1 MITPRGSEEKL
12 TWKSSSTAS
21 VGPQRP
27 AVLVV
32 SVLIELLLCLFIDS
46 LVRIWQKDCCMSLVC
61 SKSWVMARNFLL
73 VESITKCKL
82 SFGYHFTDMIN
93 VVGLYVRIK
102 CVSTH
107 TAQQAYLPCIVELLR
122 LLVFFAYFFQKLL

>member
-1 MITPRGSEEKL
+1 
-12 TWKSSSTAS
+12 
-21 VGPQRP
+21 
-27 AVLVV
+27 
-32 SVLIELLLCLFIDS
+32 
-46 LVRIWQKDCCMSLVC
+46 
-61 SKSWVMARNFLL
+61 MARNFLL

-107 TAQQAYLPCIVELLR
+107 TAQQEDSLTKLFSQIVKDTSLAF
-122 LLVFFAYFFQKLL
+122 VKTCSSPKLLG